1 LIVQIKA
8 AKKMGTLLAK
18 IFEEPSSGV
27 VVLTALLWVSFW
39 AVYRVGRWTE
49 TVSSRS
55 KNTDTA
61 DEQLKSHYQ
70 NMAHIMATLDLI
82 YVNTLKTPLVP
93 LAHSPL
99 SLASASLAAG
109 EAPYLSVRA
118 LDSETVALTERCV
131 RCQFFQKGQK
141 NAD

>member
-1 LIVQIKA
+1 
-8 AKKMGTLLAK
+8 MGTLLAK

-27 VVLTALLWVSFW
+27 VVLTGLLWVSFW
-39 AVYRVGRWTE
+39 AVYRVGRWIE
-49 TVSSRS
+49 AFSSRS

-70 NMAHIMATLDLI
+70 NMAYIMAMLDLI
-82 YVNTLKTPLVP
+82 YVNTIKTRLVM

-99 SLASASLAAG
+99 SLASTSLVAG
-109 EAPYLSVRA
+109 EPPSLSVRA
-118 LDSETVALTERCV
+118 LDSETVALTGRCV

>member
-1 LIVQIKA
+1 
-8 AKKMGTLLAK
+8 MGTLLAK
-18 IFEEPSSGV
+18 IFEEPGSGV

-39 AVYRVGRWTE
+39 AVYRVGRWKE

-61 DEQLKSHYQ
+61 DEQRKSHYQ
-70 NMAHIMATLDLI
+70 NMAHIMAMLDLI
-82 YVNTLKTPLVP
+82 YVNTLKTRLVM

-99 SLASASLAAG
+99 SLVSTSLIAG
-109 EAPYLSVRA
+109 EASSLSVRA
-118 LDSETVALTERCV
+118 LDSETVALTGRCV
-131 RCQFFQKGQK
+131 RCRFFQKGQK